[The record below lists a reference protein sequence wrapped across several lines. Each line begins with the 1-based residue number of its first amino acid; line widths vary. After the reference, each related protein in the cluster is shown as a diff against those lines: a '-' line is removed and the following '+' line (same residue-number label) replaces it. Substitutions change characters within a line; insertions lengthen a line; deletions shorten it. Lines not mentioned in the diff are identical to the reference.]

1 MPNTP
6 LNENTYAQKGV
17 QKKIGLFGWS
27 DHMASPSPSQPT
39 YIPMPSDPGL
49 FFFSLFHLFSIYWVF
64 SFLGFAIILRFLYLI
79 WVYMHVIS
87 YNFD

>member
-49 FFFSLFHLFSIYWVF
+49 FFFFFFFPF
-64 SFLGFAIILRFLYLI
+64 SFIFNLLGVFLSGFCYYFEI
-79 WVYMHVIS
+79 FI
-87 YNFD
+87 FDLGLYACDFI